1 MTIFIS
7 LLALFSVRVS
17 AFKSTEQ
24 RLEGIREREGRERGE
39 RERGRES
46 SFNKRRTVCVSERE
60 REKRECKKVIT
71 VKKKMRERER
81 E

>member
-24 RLEGIREREGRERGE
+24 RLEGIREREGRERGGE
-39 RERGRES
+39 RVALTREGPC
-46 SFNKRRTVCVSERE
+46 VCL
-60 REKRECKKVIT
+60 
-71 VKKKMRERER
+71 RERER
-81 E
+81 ERRGSVKR

>member
-24 RLEGIREREGRERGE
+24 RLEGIREREGGERGGRERGE
-39 RERGRES
+39 RERRGS
-46 SFNKRRTVCVSERE
+46 VKR
-60 REKRECKKVIT
+60 
-71 VKKKMRERER
+71 
-81 E
+81 